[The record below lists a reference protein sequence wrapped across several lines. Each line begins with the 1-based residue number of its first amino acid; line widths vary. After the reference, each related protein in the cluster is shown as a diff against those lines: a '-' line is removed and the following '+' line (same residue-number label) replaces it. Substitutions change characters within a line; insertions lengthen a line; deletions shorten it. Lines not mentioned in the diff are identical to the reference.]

1 MRRHQSVL
9 DRLFDWTNIAVLVLL
24 GFTFVF
30 PFYVVAI
37 NSITAERF
45 LTAGAVNLWP
55 EVFSSQAYE
64 KLLGANSKLLNAFFI
79 SMSSTIVGTIQGLAV
94 ITLFA
99 YAMAKDRFPFKKTV
113 MVLVIFTMMFSGGL
127 IPTYLTF
134 QSLHINNTFYVL
146 MIFNAFNA
154 GYMIFIRNYFMSIP
168 YSLPES
174 ARLDGAGEFTIFLRI
189 MLPLSKPM
197 LACMALF
204 IAVTIYNDYTTPLF
218 YTSKPSLE
226 TLQLLLKHV
235 LTKIEALSVQGAA
248 LSSKENLPTEGIK
261 AATIVVAIAP
271 ILLAYPF
278 VQKYFIS
285 GVWTGAMKE

>member
-1 MRRHQSVL
+1 MKTHRMARGLLHGLLILFGIVWIYPFVWMVSSSFKTDAEYFNNGLSLLPDRVRWDNYVRAWETANFSQYFQNSV
-9 DRLFDWTNIAVLVLL
+9 VLTVSTVAIVVMLCALTGYAL
-24 GFTFVF
+24 GRVSFFGRKIF
-30 PFYVVAI
+30 VVAI
-37 NSITAERF
+37 
-45 LTAGAVNLWP
+45 
-55 EVFSSQAYE
+55 SSTLFIPKGFTIIPIY
-64 KLLGANSKLLNAFFI
+64 LLVKELGLLN
-79 SMSSTIVGTIQGLAV
+79 SMPGVILAE
-94 ITLFA
+94 
-99 YAMAKDRFPFKKTV
+99 
-113 MVLVIFTMMFSGGL
+113 SGGA
-127 IPTYLTF
+127 
-134 QSLHINNTFYVL
+134 HVL
-146 MIFNAFNA
+146 
-154 GYMIFIRNYFMSIP
+154 FILLFMAHFAK
-168 YSLPES
+168 LPKELEES
-174 ARLDGAGEFTIFLRI
+174 AEMDGCGFVRTFWSI